1 MRLKN
6 KDIAQIL
13 GISAT
18 AVSLAINGRPG
29 VSAET
34 RRKVLELVNERN
46 AATLAGARK
55 DRSLLLVVH
64 KQTGDVINDLPFF
77 SNLIETV
84 EAEAHRL
91 GFPLTLVHYL
101 PGQDFD
107 EHLDYVRGLG
117 ADGMVLEATE
127 LDEEHLNSYLSLGV
141 PTVLLD
147 GYFDLVPVDAV
158 TLDDQ
163 TSILRAYAHAA
174 EMGHERIGFLA
185 GTPRINNFEHH
196 LDGFRKGI
204 ERFGHGAA
212 AHPVVELPCQLETA
226 YEAMRRFLS
235 NPPAGFTMPT
245 CFLADLDNIAVGA
258 MRAVQDMG
266 YAVPEDVSFIG
277 YGNTSASLVCRPALT
292 STQINMYDSGRM
304 ATQRLADML
313 DHPERH
319 AVSITFV
326 SSELVVRDSVLSRR
340 THQIP

>member
-6 KDIAQIL
+6 KDIAQML

-18 AVSLAINGRPG
+18 TVSLAINGRPG

-34 RRKVLELVNERN
+34 RRKVLELVNERD
-46 AATLAGARK
+46 AAAMADARG

-77 SNLIETV
+77 SNLAETV

-101 PGQDFD
+101 PGQDFE
-107 EHLDYVRGLG
+107 EHLGYVRGLG

-127 LDEEHLNSYLSLGV
+127 LDEWHLSRYLGLGL

-147 GYFDLVPVDAV
+147 GYFDLVAVDAV

-163 TSILRAYAHAA
+163 TSMLRAYAHAA
-174 EMGHERIGFLA
+174 AMGHSDVGFLA

-196 LDGFRKGI
+196 LDGFRKGV
-204 ERFGHGAA
+204 RLFGHESAN
-212 AHPVVELPCQLETA
+212 HPVIELPCQLEAA
-226 YEAMRRFLS
+226 YDAMRRFLAR
-235 NPPAGFTMPT
+235 PPEGFAMPT
-245 CFLADLDNIAVGA
+245 CLIADLDNITVGA
-258 MRAVQDMG
+258 MRAVQDEG
-266 YAVPEDVSFIG
+266 YVVPDEVSFIG

-304 ATQRLADML
+304 AVQRLADML
-313 DHPERH
+313 DHPEPH
-319 AVSITFV
+319 AVSTTFV
-326 SSELVVRDSVLSRR
+326 SSELVLRDSVRR
-340 THQIP
+340 MG

>member
-6 KDIAQIL
+6 KDIARML

-46 AATLAGARK
+46 AATMADARG

-64 KQTGDVINDLPFF
+64 KETGDVINDLPFF
-77 SNLIETV
+77 SNLVETV

-91 GFPLTLVHYL
+91 GFPLTLVHFL
-101 PGQDFD
+101 PGQDFE
-107 EHLDYVRGLG
+107 EHLGYLRGLG

-127 LDEEHLNSYLSLGV
+127 LDEGHLRRYLELEL

-147 GYFDLVPVDAV
+147 GYFDLVAVDAV

-163 TSILRAYAHAA
+163 TSMLRAYAHAA
-174 EMGHERIGFLA
+174 EMGHSDIGFLA

-204 ERFGHGAA
+204 DRFGHGEAD
-212 AHPVVELPCQLETA
+212 HPVVELPCQLEAA
-226 YEAMRRFLS
+226 YDAMRGFLAK
-235 NPPAGFTMPT
+235 PPEGFAMPT

-258 MRAVQDMG
+258 MRAVQDAG
-266 YAVPEDVSFIG
+266 YAVPDDVSFIG
-277 YGNTSASLVCRPALT
+277 YGNTSTALVCRPALT

-304 ATQRLADML
+304 AAHRLADML

-319 AVSITFV
+319 AVSTTFV
-326 SSELVVRDSVLSRR
+326 SSELVLRDSVRR
-340 THQIP
+340 IG

>member
-6 KDIAQIL
+6 KDIAQML

-18 AVSLAINGRPG
+18 AVSLAVNGRPG

-46 AATLAGARK
+46 AATMADARR

-64 KQTGDVINDLPFF
+64 KETGDVINDLPFF

-84 EAEAHRL
+84 QAEAHRL
-91 GFPLTLVHYL
+91 GLPLTLVHFL
-101 PGQDFD
+101 PGQDFE
-107 EHLDYVRGLG
+107 EHLEYVRSLG

-127 LDEEHLNSYLSLGV
+127 LDEARLRRYLELGL

-147 GYFDLVPVDAV
+147 GYFDLIAVDAV

-163 TSILRAYAHAA
+163 TSMLRAYAHAA
-174 EMGHERIGFLA
+174 EMGHTDIGFLA

-204 ERFGHGAA
+204 ERFGHANA
-212 AHPVVELPCQLETA
+212 NHPVIELPCQLDAA
-226 YEAMRRFLS
+226 YNAMRRFLAA
-235 NPPAGFTMPT
+235 PPDGFAMPT
-245 CFLADLDNIAVGA
+245 CLIADLDNIAVGA
-258 MRAVQDMG
+258 MRAVQDAG
-266 YAVPEDVSFIG
+266 YTVPEDVSFIG
-277 YGNTSASLVCRPALT
+277 YGNTNASLVCRPALT

-304 ATQRLADML
+304 AVQRLADML

-319 AVSITFV
+319 AACTTFV
-326 SSELVVRDSVLSRR
+326 SSELVLRDSVRE
-340 THQIP
+340 IA